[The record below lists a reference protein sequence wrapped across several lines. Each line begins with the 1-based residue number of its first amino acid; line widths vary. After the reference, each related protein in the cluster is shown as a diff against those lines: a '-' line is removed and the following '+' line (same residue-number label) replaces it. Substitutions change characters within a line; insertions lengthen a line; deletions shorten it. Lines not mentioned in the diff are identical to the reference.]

1 VKPTRSLELLAAL
14 LVVGVL
20 SYLILMLTYADLPT
34 FPRTAPLSLLIVGL
48 VELQTANITRN
59 RLRRRGGAK
68 PIAPLTVARLAALAK
83 ASSLAGAAIA
93 GFWAAVLV
101 YTAPRTDEF
110 GTAGTDALTAGLGL
124 AAAALLVVGALLLER
139 VCRIP
144 KDRR

>member
-1 VKPTRSLELLAAL
+1 MTPTRLRELLAAVG
-14 LVVGVL
+14 VVGVL
-20 SYLILMLTYADLPT
+20 AYLVLMLTYADLPAI
-34 FPRTAPLSLLIVGL
+34 PRTAPLSLLIVGL

-59 RLRRRGGAK
+59 RLRSRGGAK

-110 GTAGTDALTAGLGL
+110 GTAGTDAVTAGLGL
-124 AAAALLVVGALLLER
+124 GSAAVLVVGGLLLER

-144 KDRR
+144 KDR